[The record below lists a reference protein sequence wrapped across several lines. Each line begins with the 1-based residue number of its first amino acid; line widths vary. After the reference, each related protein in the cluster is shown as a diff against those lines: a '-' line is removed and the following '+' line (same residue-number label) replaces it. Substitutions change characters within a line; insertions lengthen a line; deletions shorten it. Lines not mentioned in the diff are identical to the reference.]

1 MGRSYN
7 SDHIDDRSLALTLP
21 ADRTITERPT
31 VSIETHGCKLN
42 QADSGVL
49 GQKFVRAGFRVV
61 SGEEPVDVYVV
72 NSCTVTHVADRK
84 ARHALR
90 SARRRNP
97 EATIVATGCYAQRSP
112 DELKDL
118 EVADIVAGNTD
129 KATLVQSIVAWR
141 EEPMV
146 PCAVGDDGQAVS
158 PTTLRTR
165 AMVKIQEGCDQVCAY
180 CIVPRVRGRERSV
193 PPDEIVGEIDRY
205 VALGY
210 KEVVLTGTQLGS
222 YGFDLPGIDL
232 TGLLRRV
239 LAETDVVRLRVSS
252 LQPQE
257 LDGDLLKVWEDER
270 VCPHF
275 HIPLQSGSD
284 AVLRRMRRRY
294 TAEAYRHAVD
304 TVLRTVSGASI
315 TTDVIA
321 GFPGET
327 SEDFQATYELCEGV
341 GFASMH
347 VFPYSARP
355 GTSAAHFEDQVAA
368 EDRSER
374 ARQLV
379 ALAKRG
385 AAEFRRRQI
394 GDVRPVLWET
404 TTRADGRELWS
415 GLTDNYIRVMGESP
429 RSVLNTVT
437 LAKLESQ
444 SGNRVY
450 ARVL

>member
-1 MGRSYN
+1 M
-7 SDHIDDRSLALTLP
+7 DRSEVLKLLAER
-21 ADRTITERPT
+21 AASERPR
-31 VSIETHGCKLN
+31 VAIETHGCKLN

-49 GQKFVRAGFRVV
+49 GRQLVDAGFRVV
-61 SGEEPVDVYVV
+61 STGEPADVYIV

-112 DELKDL
+112 DELEGL
-118 EVADIVAGNTD
+118 ECADIVAGNTD
-129 KATLVQSIVAWR
+129 KATLVQSLVAWKG
-141 EEPMV
+141 EPLV

-158 PTTLRTR
+158 PAMLRTR

-210 KEVVLTGTQLGS
+210 KEAVLTGTQLGS
-222 YGFDLPGIDL
+222 YGFDLPNLTL
-232 TGLLRRV
+232 TGLLQRV
-239 LAETDVVRLRVSS
+239 LAETEIVRLRVSS
-252 LQPQE
+252 LQAQE
-257 LDGDLLKVWEDER
+257 LDEDLLGVWGDR
-270 VCPHF
+270 RLCPHF

-294 TAEAYRHAVD
+294 TAGRYSDAVKLVRE
-304 TVLRTVSGASI
+304 TVPAASI

-327 SEDFQATYELCEGV
+327 AADFQATYEVCERV
-341 GFASMH
+341 GFARMH
-347 VFPYSARP
+347 VFPYSTRP
-355 GTSAAHFEDQVAA
+355 GTSAAYFEGQVLA

-374 ARQLV
+374 ARELL
-379 ALAKRG
+379 ALAERG
-385 AAEFRRRQI
+385 AARFRRRQI

-404 TTRADGRELWS
+404 TTLADSRELWS
-415 GLTDNYIRVMGESP
+415 GLTDNYIRVTGESP
-429 RSVLNTVT
+429 RPLFNTITPARLV
-437 LAKLESQ
+437 SQ
-444 SGNRVY
+444 RGDGVY
-450 ARVL
+450 AELLRPPL

>member
-1 MGRSYN
+1 MNRS
-7 SDHIDDRSLALTLP
+7 RVLTLLAESAISEP
-21 ADRTITERPT
+21 RT
-31 VSIETHGCKLN
+31 VAIETHGCKLN

-49 GQKFVRAGFRVV
+49 GRQFVEAGFRVV
-61 SGEEPVDVYVV
+61 STGEPVDVYVV

-112 DELKDL
+112 GELEGL
-118 EVADIVAGNTD
+118 EGVDIVAGNTG
-129 KATLVQSIVAWR
+129 KATLVQTIVAWKG
-141 EEPMV
+141 EPLV
-146 PCAVGDDGQAVS
+146 PCAVGDDGQAAS
-158 PTTLRTR
+158 PATLRTR

-210 KEVVLTGTQLGS
+210 KEVGLTGTQLGS
-222 YGFDLPGIDL
+222 YGFDLSNITL

-239 LAETDVVRLRVSS
+239 LAETEVLRLRVSS
-252 LQPQE
+252 LQAQE
-257 LDGDLLKVWEDER
+257 LDQDLLGVWEDPR
-270 VCPHF
+270 LCPHF

-294 TAEAYRHAVD
+294 TSETYRYAVD
-304 TVLRTVSGASI
+304 LARRTVPGASI

-327 SEDFQATYELCEGV
+327 SKDFKATYELCEGV
-341 GFASMH
+341 GFAAMH

-355 GTSAAHFEDQVAA
+355 GTSAAYFEDRVAA

-374 ARQLV
+374 ARELV
-379 ALAKRG
+379 ALAERG
-385 AAEFRRRQI
+385 AGEFRRRQI

-404 TTRADGRELWS
+404 TTRAEGREHWS
-415 GLTDNYIRVMGESP
+415 GLTDNYIRVVGESP
-429 RSVLNTVT
+429 RPLSNTVT
-437 LAKLESQ
+437 PARLVSQ
-444 SGNRVY
+444 SEDRVY